1 MLTTLGLL
9 SLISV
14 TGTPAVV
21 AGPPAADGDRPRVE
35 VWTDRGDDPYH
46 SGDGA
51 RVHFRA
57 DRDAYVTILRVDTD
71 GRVRVLF
78 PREPWEDNF
87 ARGGREYEV
96 QGRSDQDAFYID
108 DYPGVG
114 YVFGIAAV
122 DPFVYDR
129 LESDEH
135 WDYRTIADGRVRGDP
150 YVALTDLAQRIVP
163 DGYEDWDY
171 DIVPYYV
178 QQHYDYPRFLCYDCH
193 SYVSYPFWSPY
204 DYTCVRFRIV
214 VYDDP
219 YYYPYRYYGGTRV
232 VFTRPERPEPRF
244 IFRDRQGSEA
254 FITRVRERPVND
266 DRRRDVGVRGRDLGG
281 IGVIPPPRQ
290 RPSAGDQ
297 GDDHDR
303 GRGRQRPDRPDQ
315 RDRRLQPDRP
325 LQPDQPD
332 RRSQPD
338 RPSQPERPDR
348 RSQPDRPS
356 HPERPDRSDRPDRP
370 DRGDQPGNG
379 DRQDRRERPDRQDQ
393 PARPP
398 EPERRAPPDE
408 RPRAEPR
415 RQEAPPRNEP
425 RAEPRRDPPKD
436 KPRGEPELKR
446 RKP

>member
-1 MLTTLGLL
+1 MLTTFGLL
-9 SLISV
+9 SLMTV
-14 TGTPAVV
+14 TGPVPLTT
-21 AGPPAADGDRPRVE
+21 GPAADTYRPRVE

-46 SGDGA
+46 SGEGA

-87 ARGGREYEV
+87 ARSGREYEV
-96 QGRSDQDAFYID
+96 QGGSDRDAFYID

-114 YVFGIAAV
+114 YVFAVAAA

-129 LESDEH
+129 LESNEH

-163 DGYEDWDY
+163 DGYDDWDY

-178 QQHYDYPRFLCYDCH
+178 QQRYDYPRFLCYDCH

-232 VFTRPERPEPRF
+232 VFTRPTRPEPRF
-244 IFRDRQGSEA
+244 IFRDRQGSDA
-254 FITRVRERPVND
+254 FITRIRERPVND

-290 RPSAGDQ
+290 RPVNGDQ
-297 GDDHDR
+297 GDGNDR
-303 GRGRQRPDRPDQ
+303 GRGRQHPDRPDD
-315 RDRRLQPDRP
+315 RDQSSRR
-325 LQPDQPD
+325 
-332 RRSQPD
+332 
-338 RPSQPERPDR
+338 
-348 RSQPDRPS
+348 
-356 HPERPDRSDRPDRP
+356 DRPDRP
-370 DRGDQPGNG
+370 DRPSRPDRPDRPSQPDHPERR
-379 DRQDRRERPDRQDQ
+379 DRPANPQNPDRPERRDRPERPDHPDRPERQEQ
-393 PARPP
+393 PARPQQ
-398 EPERRAPPDE
+398 PERRAVPPPEE

-415 RQEAPPRNEP
+415 REAPPARSEP
-425 RAEPRRDPPKD
+425 RAEPRRESPQE
-436 KPRGEPELKR
+436 KPRAEPELKR

>member
-1 MLTTLGLL
+1 MLTTFALLGLA
-9 SLISV
+9 
-14 TGTPAVV
+14 TTPSGA
-21 AGPPAADGDRPRVE
+21 PPAAPVTADYRPRVE
-35 VWTDRGDDPYH
+35 VWTDRGDSPYTR
-46 SGDGA
+46 GQTA

-87 ARGGREYEV
+87 ARSGREYEV
-96 QGRSDQDAFYID
+96 EGGSDRDAFYVD

-114 YVFGIAAV
+114 YVFGIAAA

-129 LESDEH
+129 IQSQDH
-135 WDYRTIADGRVRGDP
+135 WDYRTIGDGRVRGDP
-150 YVALTDLAQRIVP
+150 YVALTNLAERMVP
-163 DGYEDWDY
+163 DGYADWDY

-193 SYVSYPFWSPY
+193 SYVSYPYWSPY

-290 RPSAGDQ
+290 RPTTGDQ

-303 GRGRQRPDRPDQ
+303 GRGRQRPDRPDGHDARG
-315 RDRRLQPDRP
+315 RDGFTRPDR
-325 LQPDQPD
+325 PDQPD

-338 RPSQPERPDR
+338 RPSQPN
-348 RSQPDRPS
+348 
-356 HPERPDRSDRPDRP
+356 RPDRP
-370 DRGDQPGNG
+370 ERRDQPGNS
-379 DRQDRRERPDRQDQ
+379 DRQDRRERPDRQGQPARPQEPERRDQ
-393 PARPP
+393 PARPQ
-398 EPERRAPPDE
+398 EAERRAPPDE

-415 RQEAPPRNEP
+415 RQEEPPRNEP
-425 RAEPRRDPPKD
+425 RAEPRRQ
-436 KPRGEPELKR
+436 E
-446 RKP
+446 